1 MAYRGPAS
9 EQAHAEAGQDDGG
22 RPPAPQADARGN
34 EGGAADVAGGGLVV
48 SQNTLA
54 GELQDTLSKRLDA
67 AVRQAQC
74 LQAECICLGKSAGDL
89 CHVTEY
95 HSDCFVFVALV
106 HPFSDFTVSVV
117 RAERGCGDPDARR
130 IADVTGPSGDIVIC
144 KGCGCAGEHGSKS
157 NSYAHIV
164 SIPEMLAACKVACNG
179 TSDHWRAKGLSWP
192 GFCAVLGRP
201 EERARAAE
209 ECR

>member
-54 GELQDTLSKRLDA
+54 GELQDSLAKRLDA
-67 AVRQAQC
+67 AGRQAQC
-74 LQAECICLGKSAGDL
+74 LQAECICLRKSAGDL
-89 CHVTEY
+89 CHVTES
-95 HSDCFVFVALV
+95 HVHGFVIVALG
-106 HPFSDFTVSVV
+106 HPFLDFTVGVD
-117 RAERGCGDPDARR
+117 RAHRGFADPDARR
-130 IADVTGPSGDIVIC
+130 IANGPGPSGDIVIC

-157 NSYAHIV
+157 NSYAHIE
-164 SIPEMLAACKVACNG
+164 SIPEMMAAWKVACNG

-192 GFCAVLGRP
+192 GFCAVLGQREEPARP
-201 EERARAAE
+201 AE